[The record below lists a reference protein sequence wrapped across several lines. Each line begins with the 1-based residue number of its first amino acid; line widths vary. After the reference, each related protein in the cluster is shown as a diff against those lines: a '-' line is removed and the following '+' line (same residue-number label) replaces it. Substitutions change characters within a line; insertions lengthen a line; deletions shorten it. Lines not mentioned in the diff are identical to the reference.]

1 MINDRICGTML
12 AVKDGYL
19 ECPYCKASK
28 IQRVRPE
35 TVAKRLQVYC
45 RKCKHEILVDMQSGQ
60 CYMSRGQ

>member
-60 CYMSRGQ
+60 CFLSRGQ

>member
-45 RKCKHEILVDMQSGQ
+45 RKCKHEIIVDMQAGQ
-60 CYMSRGQ
+60 CYLSRGQ